1 MVLEVTK
8 TLVIRTLRGVERR
21 LLQTK
26 KPLHWVSKDKIS
38 DKERVLFE
46 TSVSRPV
53 LQPILSYEERQIL
66 HFE

>member
-46 TSVSRPV
+46 TSVSRPL
-53 LQPILSYEERQIL
+53 LQPILSNEERQIL